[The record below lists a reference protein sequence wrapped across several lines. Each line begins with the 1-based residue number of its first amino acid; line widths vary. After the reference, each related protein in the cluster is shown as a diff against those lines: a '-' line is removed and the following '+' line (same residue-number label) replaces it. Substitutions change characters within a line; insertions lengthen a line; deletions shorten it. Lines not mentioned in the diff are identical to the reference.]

1 MLFNEAAGD
10 ELVCEVTAIGPFWIM
25 PYTEWAVWCTA
36 IKIMIRTAKKRALIL
51 AVGGGLNCAP
61 KVGHN
66 KFKHERI
73 KVSN

>member
-1 MLFNEAAGD
+1 MDLSCISYRESIKP
-10 ELVCEVTAIGPFWIM
+10 AIFMDMSCISYRESTKP
-25 PYTEWAVWCTA
+25 A
-36 IKIMIRTAKKRALIL
+36 IFMDMSCI
-51 AVGGGLNCAP
+51 LNCAP